1 MEKSEVMKP
10 VRLQVSAL
18 LKYISEGLFEK
29 EHIMSLALLSTLA
42 GESIFLLGPPGTAK
56 SMIARRLKMIFRQ
69 GSSFEYLM
77 SRFSTPD
84 EIFGP
89 VSISRLKESDT
100 YERVVDGYLPTADVV
115 FLDEIWKAGPAIQN
129 TLLTVINEKLFRNG
143 NTEIKLPLKLLV
155 AASNE
160 LPVQGEGLDALW
172 DRFLIRVIST
182 CVKREETF
190 YQMLLDEE
198 VEENDGVGKWQI
210 TDEEYRLW
218 QEEIVRVTVPMTIL
232 ACITE
237 IRQGLG
243 KVEVQGSEVHRNVY
257 VSDRRWKNIVRLLK
271 ASAFVHGRTEV
282 TLPDLLPVYHCLW
295 SEPDERT
302 DIRQI
307 VIRSL
312 FASYVK
318 EISSISRALKSD
330 LKVSRVREALEK
342 ARKQGDR
349 RDDDLLIVDHFY
361 YQVENH
367 GTGNTY
373 IFIVDYRNLKEYNP
387 KNAPATGMMY
397 ADPQNPKQ
405 TIIRVFSGTAKLG
418 EQGAERVTLYR
429 DDRNLYINGVRFPMR
444 RLQRGEQ
451 QQLWLGNV
459 TLTDRDYEQEL
470 ETVNAAVEKLFRE
483 LQGNMFISEEDKIE
497 VGKYVALVRKEIAWA
512 RVDVRKLRYG
522 DES

>member
-1 MEKSEVMKP
+1 MV
-10 VRLQVSAL
+10 
-18 LKYISEGLFEK
+18 
-29 EHIMSLALLSTLA
+29 
-42 GESIFLLGPPGTAK
+42 
-56 SMIARRLKMIFRQ
+56 ARRLKKAFVNARA
-69 GSSFEYLM
+69 FEYLM

-143 NTEIKLPLKLLV
+143 NAEIKLPLKLLV

-160 LPVQGEGLDALW
+160 LPAQGEGLDALW

-198 VEENDGVGKWQI
+198 VEENDEVGKWQI

-237 IRQGLG
+237 IRRGLG

-330 LKVSRVREALEK
+330 LKVSRVREALVK
-342 ARKQGDR
+342 ARKQG
-349 RDDDLLIVDHFY
+349 
-361 YQVENH
+361 
-367 GTGNTY
+367 GNTY

-483 LQGNMFISEEDKIE
+483 LQGNMFISEEDKTE